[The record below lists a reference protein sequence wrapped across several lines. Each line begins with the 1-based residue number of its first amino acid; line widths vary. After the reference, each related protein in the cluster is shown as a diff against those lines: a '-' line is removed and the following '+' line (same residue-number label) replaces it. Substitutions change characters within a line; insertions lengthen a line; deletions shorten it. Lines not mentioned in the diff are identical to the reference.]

1 MESNKIKLLI
11 LWDIL
16 CKYTDEEHAMNTDEI
31 IAALKEK
38 GISVI
43 RKVVAEDIKT
53 LNDYGY
59 EVLSY
64 KKRYHYYYVV
74 NRPFDIAE
82 IVMLTDV
89 VKSSKLTDKR
99 KKDITEKL
107 CGTLGN
113 HQAENI
119 RKSVVSFS
127 DDKKGNTSILY
138 NIDKIERA
146 INENKQISF
155 KYFDYN
161 AKHDKVYRKNGK
173 RYVSN
178 PLAMVWDKD
187 NYYLLSFNNG
197 HSEPVTY
204 RLDKIDS
211 VEIESNEREFH
222 SEYSDFDSE
231 RYRKIVFSM
240 YSGEIKNVTLA
251 FGEEMITSIFD
262 KFGEKVE
269 IKENSGTYEATVTI
283 QPSKPFFL
291 WVTGTLGKVKITE
304 PEEVVKRFNDFE
316 NAIKENY

>member
-211 VEIESNEREFH
+211 VEIESNEREIH

-240 YSGEIKNVTLA
+240 YSGETKNVTLT
-251 FGEEMITSIFD
+251 FGEEMITTMFD

-269 IKENSGTYEATVTI
+269 IKGNSGTYKAAVTI
-283 QPSKPFFL
+283 QSSKPFFL
-291 WVTGTLGKVKITE
+291 WVTGTLGKIKITE
-304 PEEVVKRFNDFE
+304 PIEVVEKFNDFVK
-316 NAIKENY
+316 AIKENY

>member
-64 KKRYHYYYVV
+64 KKRYHYYYGV

-211 VEIESNEREFH
+211 VEIELNEREIH

-240 YSGEIKNVTLA
+240 YSGETKNVTLT
-251 FGEEMITSIFD
+251 FGEEMITSMFD

-269 IKENSGTYEATVTI
+269 IKENSGTYKATVTI

-291 WVTGTLGKVKITE
+291 WVTGTLGKIKIAE
-304 PEEVVKRFNDFE
+304 PIEVVKKFNDFIKT
-316 NAIKENY
+316 IKENY

>member
-99 KKDITEKL
+99 KKDITEN
-107 CGTLGN
+107 C
-113 HQAENI
+113 AERLEII
-119 RKSVVSFS
+119 RLKIFANASFRFPTI
-127 DDKKGNTSILY
+127 K
-138 NIDKIERA
+138 RA
-146 INENKQISF
+146 I
-155 KYFDYN
+155 
-161 AKHDKVYRKNGK
+161 
-173 RYVSN
+173 
-178 PLAMVWDKD
+178 
-187 NYYLLSFNNG
+187 
-197 HSEPVTY
+197 
-204 RLDKIDS
+204 RL
-211 VEIESNEREFH
+211 F
-222 SEYSDFDSE
+222 Y
-231 RYRKIVFSM
+231 
-240 YSGEIKNVTLA
+240 
-251 FGEEMITSIFD
+251 IT
-262 KFGEKVE
+262 
-269 IKENSGTYEATVTI
+269 
-283 QPSKPFFL
+283 
-291 WVTGTLGKVKITE
+291 
-304 PEEVVKRFNDFE
+304 
-316 NAIKENY
+316 

>member
-211 VEIESNEREFH
+211 VEIELNEREIH

-240 YSGEIKNVTLA
+240 YSGETKNVTLT
-251 FGEEMITSIFD
+251 FGEEMITSMFD

-269 IKENSGTYEATVTI
+269 IKGNSDTYKATVTI

-291 WVTGTLGKVKITE
+291 WVTGTLGKIKIAE
-304 PEEVVKRFNDFE
+304 PIEVVEKFNDFVKS
-316 NAIKENY
+316 IKENY

>member
-1 MESNKIKLLI
+1 
-11 LWDIL
+11 
-16 CKYTDEEHAMNTDEI
+16 MN
-31 IAALKEK
+31 
-38 GISVI
+38 
-43 RKVVAEDIKT
+43 
-53 LNDYGY
+53 
-59 EVLSY
+59 
-64 KKRYHYYYVV
+64 
-74 NRPFDIAE
+74 
-82 IVMLTDV
+82 
-89 VKSSKLTDKR
+89 SSKLTDKR

-113 HQAENI
+113 YQAENI
-119 RKSVVSFS
+119 RKSIISFS
-127 DDKKGNTSILY
+127 DDKNGNASILY

-161 AKHDKVYRKNGK
+161 AKHEKVYRKNGE

-211 VEIESNEREFH
+211 VEIESNEREKH

-231 RYRKIVFSM
+231 EYKKIAFSM
-240 YSGEIKNVTLA
+240 YGGETKNITLT
-251 FGEEMITSIFD
+251 FDEEMITSIFD

-269 IKENSGTYEATVTI
+269 IKENSDAYEAAVTI

-304 PEEVVKRFNDFE
+304 PEEVVKRFNDFV

>member
-197 HSEPVTY
+197 YSEPVTY

-211 VEIESNEREFH
+211 VEIELNEREIH

-240 YSGEIKNVTLA
+240 YSGETKNVTLT
-251 FGEEMITSIFD
+251 FGEEMITSMFD

-269 IKENSGTYEATVTI
+269 IKGNSDTYKATVTI

-291 WVTGTLGKVKITE
+291 WVTGTLGKIKIAE
-304 PEEVVKRFNDFE
+304 PIEVVEKFNDFVK
-316 NAIKENY
+316 AIKENY

>member
-16 CKYTDEEHAMNTDEI
+16 CKNTDEEHAMNTDEI

-64 KKRYHYYYVV
+64 KRRYHYYYVV

-82 IVMLTDV
+82 IVMLTNV

-113 HQAENI
+113 YQAENI

-161 AKHDKVYRKNGK
+161 AKHKKVYRKNGK
-173 RYVSN
+173 RYISN

-197 HSEPVTY
+197 HPEPVTY

-211 VEIESNEREFH
+211 VEIEQKEREKH
-222 SEYSDFDSE
+222 MEYSDFDSE
-231 RYRKIVFSM
+231 RYRKIAFSM
-240 YSGEIKNVTLA
+240 YSGETKNVTLA

-304 PEEVVKRFNDFE
+304 PEEVVEKFNEFVK
-316 NAIKENY
+316 AIKENY